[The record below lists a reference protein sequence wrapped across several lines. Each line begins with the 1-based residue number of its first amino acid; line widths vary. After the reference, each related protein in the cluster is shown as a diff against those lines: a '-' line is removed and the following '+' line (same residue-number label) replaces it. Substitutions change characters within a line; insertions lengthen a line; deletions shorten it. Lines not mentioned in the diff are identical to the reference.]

1 MDIKELALNY
11 GVKIPDSEIY
21 NRFADYL
28 YTENQKMDLTA
39 IKEKD
44 DIYIKHFLDSLSPLR
59 FGLINE
65 NAKVIDIGC
74 GAGFPSLPIYF
85 ARRDISLTCLDSLT
99 KRIDFI
105 KGFAKAESLPIE
117 ALSARAE
124 ELAKKEEYRQQ
135 YDHALSRAV
144 ANLSVLCE
152 LCLPFVK
159 SGGSFIALKG
169 PAAKEEVERAS
180 NAITL
185 LGGQL
190 KEIIPCGF
198 EGDMSGHCMV
208 VIEKVK
214 NTHPSYPR
222 RYNRIS
228 KNPL

>member
-1 MDIKELALNY
+1 MDIKELAANY
-11 GVKIPDSEIY
+11 GVEIENSEIFDS
-21 NRFADYL
+21 FADFL

-44 DIYIKHFLDSLSPLR
+44 DIYIKHFLDSLSPLK
-59 FGLINE
+59 FGLIKE
-65 NAKVIDIGC
+65 NAKVIDVGC

-85 ARRDISLTCLDSLT
+85 ARRDISLTCLDSLN

-105 KGFAKAESLPIE
+105 NRFALKENLPIE

-124 ELAKKEEYRQQ
+124 ELAKKEEYRQK

-144 ANLSVLCE
+144 ASLPVLCE

-159 SGGSFIALKG
+159 VGGTFIALKG
-169 PAAKEEVERAS
+169 PAAKEEAEKAS

-185 LGGQL
+185 LGGKL

-208 VIEKVK
+208 VIEKIK
-214 NTHPSYPR
+214 NTHISYPR

>member
-1 MDIKELALNY
+1 MNIKDLAINY
-11 GVKIPDSEIY
+11 GVEIPDSEIY
-21 NRFADYL
+21 NRFAEFL

-44 DIYIKHFLDSLSPLR
+44 DIYIKHFLDSLSPLK
-59 FGLINE
+59 FNLIQSG
-65 NAKVIDIGC
+65 AKVIDIGC

-85 ARRDISLTCLDSLT
+85 ARRDISLTCLDSLN

-105 KGFAKAESLPIE
+105 SRFALMENLPIE

-135 YDHALSRAV
+135 YDHAVSRAV
-144 ANLSVLCE
+144 ANLSILCE

-159 SGGSFIALKG
+159 VGGTFIALKG
-169 PAAKEEVERAS
+169 PAAKEETEKAS
-180 NAITL
+180 NAINL
-185 LGGQL
+185 LGGKF

>member
-1 MDIKELALNY
+1 MNIKELAANY
-11 GVKIPDSEIY
+11 GVEIKDNEIY
-21 NRFADYL
+21 DRFADFL

-44 DIYIKHFLDSLSPLR
+44 DIYIKHFLDSLSPLK
-59 FGLINE
+59 FGLIE
-65 NAKVIDIGC
+65 KNAKVIDIGC

-85 ARRDISLTCLDSLT
+85 ARRDISLTCLDSLS

-105 KGFAKAESLPIE
+105 NRFAKAENLPIE

-124 ELAKKEEYRQQ
+124 ELAKKEEYRQM
-135 YDHALSRAV
+135 YDHAVSRAV
-144 ANLSVLCE
+144 ANLAVLCE

-159 SGGSFIALKG
+159 LGGTFIALKG
-169 PAAKEEVERAS
+169 PAAKEEVE
-180 NAITL
+180 NAKNDITL
-185 LGGQL
+185 LGGNF

-198 EGDMSGHCMV
+198 DGDMSGHCMV

>member
-1 MDIKELALNY
+1 MNIKEIALNY
-11 GVKIPDSEIY
+11 GVDIPDEGIFQ
-21 NRFADYL
+21 RFADYL

-39 IKEKD
+39 IKEKA
-44 DIYIKHFLDSLSPLR
+44 DIFEKHFLDSLAPIKH
-59 FGLINE
+59 GLIKE

-74 GAGFPSLPIYF
+74 GAGFPSLPIFF

-105 KGFAKAESLPIE
+105 NRFANLEGLKLE

-135 YDHALSRAV
+135 YDICLSRAV
-144 ANLSVLCE
+144 ASLPVLCE

-159 SGGSFIALKG
+159 VGGLFVALKG
-169 PAAKEEVERAS
+169 PAAYEELEKGQ
-180 NAITL
+180 NAINL
-185 LGGQL
+185 LGGAF

-198 EGDMSGHCMV
+198 EGDMSGHCLV

-214 NTHPSYPR
+214 NTHISYPR